1 MENLGKES
9 ECDKKKKKE
18 MERER
23 EMRNQIERADEP
35 KRNKRMKSLGIL
47 SGVDDGRV
55 TLKLVINGNK
65 W

>member
-1 MENLGKES
+1 MNVI
-9 ECDKKKKKE
+9 KKKE
-18 MERER
+18 GDGERER